1 MIANFY
7 SRFIDRAL
15 KELRQTIPEFAG
27 MQPGQK
33 VLDVCCG
40 TGDQAIRLAGLGLEV
55 QGIDLDERMI
65 AVAQAKKRR
74 AGEEHVRF
82 QIGDA
87 STLLFKN
94 RTFDYATISLA
105 LHEKPLEIQLQVVE
119 EMRRVV
125 KKGGVMVLADFGV
138 PAKWFIRILEGMVG
152 GEHYACFKNYQ
163 AAGGLEM
170 LTLKSGIR
178 VGKRTTVMGGAVEL
192 WYIKN

>member
-7 SRFIDRAL
+7 SLFIDRAL
-15 KELRQTIPEFAG
+15 KELRKTIPEFAG

-65 AVAQAKKRR
+65 AVAQSKKRR
-74 AGEEHVRF
+74 AVQEHVRF

-87 STLLFKN
+87 ATLLFKN

-152 GEHYACFKNYQ
+152 GEHYTCFKNYQ

-170 LTLKSGIR
+170 LTLKSGLK
-178 VGKRTTVMGGAVEL
+178 VGKRTTVMGDAVEL